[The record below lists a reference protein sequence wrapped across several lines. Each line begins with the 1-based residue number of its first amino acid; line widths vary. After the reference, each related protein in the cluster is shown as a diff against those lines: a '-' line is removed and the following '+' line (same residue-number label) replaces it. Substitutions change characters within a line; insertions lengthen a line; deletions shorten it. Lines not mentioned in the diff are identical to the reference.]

1 MLILIRTISELGNL
15 HQSNWTSNS
24 YYDVMITAWGGGL
37 YRNPALSSKLNLPP
51 EVKKKASQTRLLM
64 SLYAI
69 NSRTYHDY

>member
-24 YYDVMITAWGGGL
+24 YYDVMITAWGGGGG

-51 EVKKKASQTRLLM
+51 EVKKKKPVK
-64 SLYAI
+64 
-69 NSRTYHDY
+69 HDY